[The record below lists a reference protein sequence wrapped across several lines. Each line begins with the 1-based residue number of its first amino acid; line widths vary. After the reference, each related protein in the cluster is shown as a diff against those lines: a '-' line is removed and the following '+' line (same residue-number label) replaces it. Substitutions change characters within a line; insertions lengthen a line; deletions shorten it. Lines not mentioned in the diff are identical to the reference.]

1 MAAGR
6 IKNILTEDSMETQN
20 SILNKSSFW
29 TNLFKEPTEGADLE
43 KLIASMPPFKNIG
56 KKYRKLI
63 LQILHNRVYEA
74 GEYIFYQGDPGI
86 GFYIVRE
93 GEVSIVQEDSNGN
106 NRELTRLTRGDFF
119 GELSML
125 DEEIRSASAVALK
138 DSKLAVLFKPDLDE
152 FIDKYPK
159 IGIEILRGLSKIVV
173 TRLRNLNFDFI
184 ALHNKSIQKLE
195 GN

>member
-1 MAAGR
+1 MADGR

-20 SILNKSSFW
+20 NILNKSSFW

-93 GEVSIVQEDSNGN
+93 GEVAIVQEDSNGS
-106 NRELTRLTRGDFF
+106 NRELTKLTRGDFF

-159 IGIEILRGLSKIVV
+159 TGIEILRGLSKIVV
-173 TRLRNLNFDFI
+173 TRLKNLNDDFI